1 MHWQTYFIEFSYLLA
16 SILFILG
23 LKGLSHPETAK
34 RGMHLAEF
42 GMLMAI
48 IGTLMHFEI
57 VTYTWIITGL
67 VVGSLVG
74 LAMGLWVP
82 MTAMPQRTAL
92 SHAFGAFAAALVGIS
107 EYYRHYGFGGHL
119 DRITM
124 GALGFEVMLGALTT
138 TGSLLAF
145 AKLQG
150 LVRGTPVTYK
160 GQNIF
165 NMALLATT
173 IAIFIYLIVFP
184 GSVPLF
190 FVMVG
195 LAFVFG
201 LLLVMPIGAADMP
214 VVMSLLN
221 SYAGL
226 ASAATGFV
234 LSNNVLIIA
243 GTLDGF
249 SGFILSI
256 LMCRAMNRSITNV
269 LFGAFGSATTASVG
283 DGQQGT
289 MREINLEDVAVQ
301 LAYAKQVVFVPGY
314 GMATA
319 QAQHI
324 VRELADT
331 LEKRGVT
338 VKYGIHPVA
347 GRMPGHMNVL
357 LAEANVPYS
366 SLYELEQINPEFPAT
381 DVAVVIGAN
390 DVVNP
395 DARDNPGSPIAGM
408 PILEV
413 DRAKSVVVLKRG
425 QGKGFSGL
433 ENPLFFKDVTGM
445 LYGDAKESLTRLV
458 QAVQHA

>member
-1 MHWQTYFIEFSYLLA
+1 MQTYFIELSYLLA
-16 SILFILG
+16 SVLFILG

-48 IGTLMHFEI
+48 IGTLIHHEI
-57 VTYTWIITGL
+57 ITYTWILSGL
-67 VVGSLVG
+67 VIGSLIG
-74 LAMGLWVP
+74 LAMGFWVP

-107 EYYRHYGFGGHL
+107 EFYRHGGHV
-119 DRITM
+119 DKITM
-124 GALGFEVMLGALTT
+124 SALGFEVMLGALTT

-150 LVRGTPVTYK
+150 LVRGTPLTYK

-173 IAIFIYLIVFP
+173 IGIFVYLVLVP
-184 GSVPLF
+184 GSLPLF

-195 LAFVFG
+195 LALAFG
-201 LLLVMPIGAADMP
+201 LLLVLPIGSADMP

-234 LSNNVLIIA
+234 LNNKVLIIA

-269 LFGAFGSATTASVG
+269 LFGAFGSAETAAAG
-283 DGQQGT
+283 G
-289 MREINLEDVAVQ
+289 
-301 LAYAKQVVFVPGY
+301 
-314 GMATA
+314 A
-319 QAQHI
+319 Q
-324 VRELADT
+324 
-331 LEKRGVT
+331 
-338 VKYGIHPVA
+338 
-347 GRMPGHMNVL
+347 
-357 LAEANVPYS
+357 
-366 SLYELEQINPEFPAT
+366 
-381 DVAVVIGAN
+381 
-390 DVVNP
+390 
-395 DARDNPGSPIAGM
+395 
-408 PILEV
+408 
-413 DRAKSVVVLKRG
+413 
-425 QGKGFSGL
+425 
-433 ENPLFFKDVTGM
+433 
-445 LYGDAKESLTRLV
+445 
-458 QAVQHA
+458 